1 MNRNFLG
8 TLLSLLIFPGLLRAQ
23 TNEVKM
29 PPPAPRRP
37 SIILIVADNVG
48 YGDLG
53 CYGQTKIKTPHL
65 DKLASEGIRFT
76 SFYAGSPNDEPSRAS
91 LMTGLEPRHVGA
103 SFSHQMPMDAV
114 TVASFL
120 KQQTGYHT

>member
-37 SIILIVADNVG
+37 SIILIVADNIG

-53 CYGQTKIKTPHL
+53 CYGQTKIKTPNL
-65 DKLASEGIRFT
+65 DRLAKEGIRFT
-76 SFYAGSPNDEPSRAS
+76 QFYAGSPDSTEARAS
-91 LMTGLEPRHVGA
+91 LLTGIDSRRLHGDFNQV
-103 SFSHQMPMDAV
+103 
-114 TVASFL
+114 L
-120 KQQTGYHT
+120 